1 VVQHDNEHLTTAQ
14 ISAYI
19 DKELTPD
26 ELAFCNAHLPTCQ
39 TCRTLLTDLQFTS
52 SLLHKL
58 PQVAVPRSFVLPAQP
73 TALPQGIT
81 SLQRQTPRAY
91 PLWKRSLQAVSTL
104 AALLGLVFVL
114 LGAFTALWI
123 FSSGNYCVVVWSV
136 IHRSASV
143 NSNACSWHF
152 CDATGSSPSRK
163 RRTYREIRHCSA
175 IAHSF
180 PRVASDP
187 RSDSATRTPG
197 SGGAAAAARHRG
209 LPLNSDSQQAT
220 LAILIFTHI
229 YGAKSMAASGYF
241 HPDSCQPLLHSLRG
255 QLLRYNKTHD
265 TVFIDKI
272 GHR

>member
-104 AALLGLVFVL
+104 AALLGLVFIL
-114 LGAFTALWI
+114 LGAFTALPSGSSQVATTAS
-123 FSSGNYCVVVWSV
+123 SSGQ
-136 IHRSASV
+136 
-143 NSNACSWHF
+143 
-152 CDATGSSPSRK
+152 SS
-163 RRTYREIRHCSA
+163 TA
-175 IAHSF
+175 Q
-180 PRVASDP
+180 P
-187 RSDSATRTPG
+187 RSIQTPVPGISATPQVVHRHANVAPTAK
-197 SGGAAAAARHRG
+197 SGTAQQSPTASPG
-209 LPLNSDSQQAT
+209 LP
-220 LAILIFTHI
+220 AILDLT
-229 YGAKSMAASGYF
+229 
-241 HPDSCQPLLHSLRG
+241 QPLGRLGVGALLLLLGIVGFLLTRTRSRRRSL
-255 QLLRYNKTHD
+255 
-265 TVFIDKI
+265 F
-272 GHR
+272 